1 MEGKARY
8 IFPALLSG
16 IMAFLMTSVIT
27 YINVGAPPDFIARWL
42 KAFVIAWPLAYLAA
56 LIATPFARRGTAF
69 IIAKLDGPGKTGIK
83 P

>member
-27 YINVGAPPDFIARWL
+27 YINVGAPPDFIAR
-42 KAFVIAWPLAYLAA
+42 
-56 LIATPFARRGTAF
+56 
-69 IIAKLDGPGKTGIK
+69 
-83 P
+83 

>member
-69 IIAKLDGPGKTGIK
+69 IIAKLDGPKI
-83 P
+83 